1 MRIWSNWNPG
11 MLLVE
16 MQNSTPTSEML
27 RFRSAVY
34 WKYTYV
40 TVYVY
45 VCACIC
51 MCSLQNYFHFT
62 LIFTASVN
70 KMEILS
76 QPQGPGAQVGGWRGR
91 RGLIWFSSWGLG
103 CWCGHPSSVAVESMK
118 LQASITL
125 STHHRVSVVFL
136 RELAEGRLDEAIL
149 QAKYRVQVHSVEEGR
164 VSWRG
169 TATEPGPGTSVTH
182 TALPWHIH
190 QSFSSAMG
198 HHVCSVSRRTHQPSL
213 PHIPSIC
220 ISHSYQM
227 CDLNK
232 FSLILWVVFLVCW

>member
-1 MRIWSNWNPG
+1 

-76 QPQGPGAQVGGWRGR
+76 QPQGPGAQVGG
-91 RGLIWFSSWGLG
+91 
-103 CWCGHPSSVAVESMK
+103 
-118 LQASITL
+118 
-125 STHHRVSVVFL
+125 
-136 RELAEGRLDEAIL
+136 
-149 QAKYRVQVHSVEEGR
+149 
-164 VSWRG
+164 
-169 TATEPGPGTSVTH
+169 
-182 TALPWHIH
+182 
-190 QSFSSAMG
+190 
-198 HHVCSVSRRTHQPSL
+198 
-213 PHIPSIC
+213 
-220 ISHSYQM
+220 
-227 CDLNK
+227 
-232 FSLILWVVFLVCW
+232 